1 MRSYQW
7 AGIGLMIIIAVAA
20 TACRANG
27 IHLNVTFTQR
37 TGLMPEDRVILNGQ
51 SAGRVSDIKE
61 AVQGA
66 TVVDLQVD
74 NGFADSL
81 TDASKFYIIDDP
93 ARSGHKAIEIHV
105 GQPAGNPLADG
116 AIVVGATPAD
126 HLEYA
131 LQKKLAAGIDYLNKH
146 LQALQ
151 DDIHKIPE
159 SKAYRRLEKDL
170 KALAEELTRSEKA
183 MRERIKREWLPKLE
197 RELDEL
203 KQHLRR
209 FGREDD
215 AQPLEEEVER
225 IRRI

>member
-1 MRSYQW
+1 MRNYIR
-7 AGIGLMIIIAVAA
+7 AVIGLMIIVAVVA

-27 IHLNVTFTQR
+27 VQLNVTFTQR
-37 TGLMPEDRVILNGQ
+37 TGLMTEDRVILKGE
-51 SAGRVSDIKE
+51 SAGRVS
-61 AVQGA
+61 AVNESEQGA
-66 TVVDLQVD
+66 TVIRLRID
-74 NGFADSL
+74 NGSSDSL
-81 TDASKFYIIDDP
+81 TDACKFYIIDDP
-93 ARSGHKAIEIHV
+93 ERPGHRAIEIHV
-105 GQPAGNPLADG
+105 GQPAGKPLDDG

-131 LQKKLAAGIDYLNKH
+131 LQKKLATGIDYLNKH
-146 LQALQ
+146 LEALQ
-151 DDIHKIPE
+151 DDINKIPE
-159 SKAYRRLEKDL
+159 SKAYQRLEKDL
-170 KALAEELTRSEKA
+170 EALADELTRSEKA
-183 MRERIKREWLPKLE
+183 VREKIKREWLPRLE